1 MKKNLLL
8 ITSVFVISLT
18 NAQIQYT
25 DIDPDLT
32 LQATNSDSYALDFNS
47 DNSVDLIIY
56 ASEVDTNLNGFV
68 LTFIGGVVNTPG
80 STEIVGTDS
89 LIFGSNILFV
99 DTIGSGEFIDG
110 ALTYISSSMPSVFA
124 GAGIR
129 VTAASLNTSLG
140 EFQGNQDGY
149 IGAKFTT
156 SGNTHFGWVRVNVA
170 DDCYSLTIKDF
181 AFQTSPNTGIVAGDY
196 GGSGL
201 VNIDD
206 QMRSKVLISQ
216 LYNSIYFDNVQ
227 EPTTIQLFNML
238 GNEIKRCDISSNQR
252 INLDE
257 KEAGL
262 YLIVVSSL
270 NSKQIKKIFIP

>member
-99 DTIGSGEFIDG
+99 DTDDNFLFL
-110 ALTYISSSMPSVFA
+110 LTSKYLQPLLLLLKKYLF
-124 GAGIR
+124 
-129 VTAASLNTSLG
+129 LLG
-140 EFQGNQDGY
+140 KGHLQ
-149 IGAKFTT
+149 
-156 SGNTHFGWVRVNVA
+156 
-170 DDCYSLTIKDF
+170 C
-181 AFQTSPNTGIVAGDY
+181 
-196 GGSGL
+196 
-201 VNIDD
+201 
-206 QMRSKVLISQ
+206 
-216 LYNSIYFDNVQ
+216 
-227 EPTTIQLFNML
+227 
-238 GNEIKRCDISSNQR
+238 
-252 INLDE
+252 
-257 KEAGL
+257 
-262 YLIVVSSL
+262 
-270 NSKQIKKIFIP
+270 